1 MEIAVDT
8 VEEVVA
14 GRVIQDGRV
23 VEDGTTDGGAG
34 EELTG
39 VRESDGDALD
49 LKSSIDED
57 ESATEGKGLPTNI
70 MMMTGEVVVV

>member
-8 VEEVVA
+8 VEVVED
-14 GRVIQDGRV
+14 RVIEDGSV

-49 LKSSIDED
+49 LKSWGSTDED
-57 ESATEGKGLPTNI
+57 ASATEEKGLPTNI
-70 MMMTGEVVVV
+70 IMTYEVVVV

>member
-1 MEIAVDT
+1 VEIAVDT
-8 VEEVVA
+8 VEEVEE

-49 LKSSIDED
+49 LKSCGSTDED

-70 MMMTGEVVVV
+70 MTGEVVV